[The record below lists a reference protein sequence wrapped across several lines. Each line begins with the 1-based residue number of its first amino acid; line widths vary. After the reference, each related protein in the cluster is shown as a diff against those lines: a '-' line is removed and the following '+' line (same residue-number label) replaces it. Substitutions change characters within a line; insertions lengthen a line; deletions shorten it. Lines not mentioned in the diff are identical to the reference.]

1 MWLSSLCSSTC
12 SSISS
17 LMSGMCICN
26 SSPQFLLCDA
36 FHQGLIAQDVLLL
49 AGCKKANDYA
59 DHQRKWRVLNHL
71 DLLTFCCNCNCTPG
85 CHGFGQT
92 LVGLW
97 RVNGERDQLNT
108 ENCQKQCTWDKE
120 PLVIVWFMIAYV
132 AVWLLA
138 KSRHKRSKIRSCSDW
153 SPQCM
158 YECLLHSWIVHT
170 ISGAESQGM

>member
-12 SSISS
+12 PSISS
-17 LMSGMCICN
+17 LMPGMCICN
-26 SSPQFLLCDA
+26 ISQQFLLCDA

-49 AGCKKANDYA
+49 AGCKKANDYG

-92 LVGLW
+92 LVGLS
-97 RVNGERDQLNT
+97 GESMAKETNWIQRIVRR
-108 ENCQKQCTWDKE
+108 KCTWDKE
-120 PLVIVWFMIAYV
+120 PLVIVRFMIMYI

-138 KSRHKRSKIRSCSDW
+138 KCRHKRSKIRSCSDW
-153 SPQCM
+153 SP
-158 YECLLHSWIVHT
+158 
-170 ISGAESQGM
+170 

>member
-1 MWLSSLCSSTC
+1 
-12 SSISS
+12 
-17 LMSGMCICN
+17 
-26 SSPQFLLCDA
+26 
-36 FHQGLIAQDVLLL
+36 
-49 AGCKKANDYA
+49 
-59 DHQRKWRVLNHL
+59 VLNHL